1 MGSADKPIYY
11 MDMIYIYNIWIKNKK
26 PGTRILLVN
35 SPCGDGYKKKKHR
48 GRGRRGCGVASAG
61 LTVNVSFWGFWTHL
75 YDLLWSIISVGP
87 LFFDEKL
94 GHVACFGFNIHGFG
108 FPKATP
114 SSAAQP
120 GVPLKV
126 PRTFPSTPG
135 RSRQADGHGSWN
147 PPSHSKPPRAQRVPI
162 IVFVKVRKSLLMRSL
177 LDFGGKISEFRW
189 STNHVAAGTQILRM
203 KSAIS
208 RSSRS
213 SREWEEVPHFFGTS
227 GWMV

>member
-1 MGSADKPIYY
+1 
-11 MDMIYIYNIWIKNKK
+11 MDQKQKK
-26 PGTRILLVN
+26 PGTRHLLVN

-61 LTVNVSFWGFWTHL
+61 LTVNVSFWGFWTQL

>member
-1 MGSADKPIYY
+1 
-11 MDMIYIYNIWIKNKK
+11 MDMIIYIWIKNKK
-26 PGTRILLVN
+26 NRGHEFFWWILHV
-35 SPCGDGYKKKKHR
+35 GMDIKKKNIV
-48 GRGRRGCGVASAG
+48 GADAAVAG
-61 LTVNVSFWGFWTHL
+61 LRRPGLRWMYLFGDFEHICMIY
-75 YDLLWSIISVGP
+75 YDLLYLLD

-213 SREWEEVPHFFGTS
+213 SRDWEEVPHFFGTS

>member
-1 MGSADKPIYY
+1 
-11 MDMIYIYNIWIKNKK
+11 MDMIYIYNIYIYIYGSKTKKTGDTNSFGEFSMWGWIF
-26 PGTRILLVN
+26 
-35 SPCGDGYKKKKHR
+35 KKKKTSWAR
-48 GRGRRGCGVASAG
+48 TPRLRGCVGRAYGECIFLGILNTSV
-61 LTVNVSFWGFWTHL
+61 
-75 YDLLWSIISVGP
+75 WSIMIYYICWTS
-87 LFFDEKL
+87 FFDEKL